1 MELRLRRPR
10 PTSTARRAD
19 ASPPRERVVGGR
31 GASPEPPW
39 RHLARRRGRRHKRG
53 FTVSSFLALRT
64 RESEE
69 NWLHSL
75 PCATHSGMLTTTPL
89 SKHAEQ
95 APKSQR
101 TPCVRLQG
109 SPCPC
114 DAHAACDAAVIDG
127 STPPLLS
134 STEMY
139 TPLWTSVESGWR
151 DSRQSS
157 RSAARRSC
165 AGGSAAHPASR
176 AARLRPSSRATL
188 A

>member
-10 PTSTARRAD
+10 PTSTAWLQTPRRH
-19 ASPPRERVVGGR
+19 ASASLAVGGQAR
-31 GASPEPPW
+31 NM
-39 RHLARRRGRRHKRG
+39 RRRRRRHKRG

-64 RESEE
+64 RERKTGFT
-69 NWLHSL
+69 LAAMG
-75 PCATHSGMLTTTPL
+75 CATQRDAMTTTPL